1 MSSSDVSSSAS
12 RSLRKPPDQCWKFF
26 GKVLERNAEGGLIPL
41 VSNNRPHSVKA
52 ARRKSSALDS
62 AGLDFLLAAF
72 TLSMRP
78 IVTDKLGEEH
88 LLSCNKALELN
99 LIDQF
104 AWRLHDNCEHLICVT
119 MRCKTESAAAMQ

>member
-1 MSSSDVSSSAS
+1 MLKGGSFPLSVTI
-12 RSLRKPPDQCWKFF
+12 
-26 GKVLERNAEGGLIPL
+26 GLID
-41 VSNNRPHSVKA
+41 SVKA
-52 ARRKSSALDS
+52 ARRKSSALNS

-99 LIDQF
+99 LID
-104 AWRLHDNCEHLICVT
+104 
-119 MRCKTESAAAMQ
+119 